1 MVEATSMMS
10 ALRLP
15 YTFDPAALRAGLAEV
30 GPGDWVPHY
39 NEQYYEGDW
48 SGVALR
54 SVGGSASQLFPDPVK
69 PKPYADTPLL
79 GRCPYFREVLRAFEC
94 PLEAVRLLRLG
105 AGARI
110 REHSDF
116 DLGLRYG
123 VVRVHVPVLTN
134 PRVEFFLGGE
144 RVEMAEGESWY
155 LDFSLPHR
163 VENGGTSDRVHLVMD
178 CVVNDWVRALLG
190 QVLR

>member
-1 MVEATSMMS
+1 MVA

-15 YTFDPAALRAGLAEV
+15 YTFDPAALRADLEAV
-30 GPGDWVPHY
+30 GADEWVPHF
-39 NEQYYEGDW
+39 NTQYFEGDW

-54 SVGGSASQLFPDPVK
+54 SVGGAASQLLPDPARRL
-69 PKPYADTPLL
+69 PYDDTPLL
-79 GRCPYFREVLRAFEC
+79 DRCRYFKEVTRAFEC

-105 AGARI
+105 AGSRI

-123 VVRVHVPVLTN
+123 TVRVHVPVKTN
-134 PRVEFFLGGE
+134 PAVDFFLGGE
-144 RVEMAEGESWY
+144 RVVMAEGETWY

-163 VENGGTSDRVHLVMD
+163 IENGGASDRVHLVLD
-178 CVVNDWVRALLG
+178 CVVNDWVKELIG
-190 QVLR
+190 GGKGEG

>member
-1 MVEATSMMS
+1 MVT

-15 YTFDPAALRAGLAEV
+15 YAFDPAALRSELNEIGAREWA
-30 GPGDWVPHY
+30 PHY
-39 NEQYYEGDW
+39 NQQYYEGGW

-54 SVGGSASQLFPDPVK
+54 SVGGAASQLFPDPARRR
-69 PKPYADTPLL
+69 PYADTPLL
-79 GRCPYFREVLRAFEC
+79 GRCRYFGEVLRVFEC

-105 AGARI
+105 AGSRI
-110 REHSDF
+110 REHRDF

-134 PRVEFFLGGE
+134 PGVEFFLGGE

-155 LDFSLPHR
+155 LDLSLPHR
-163 VENGGTSDRVHLVMD
+163 VENGGPTDRVHLVID
-178 CVVNDWVRALLG
+178 CVVNDWVKG
-190 QVLR
+190 VIG